1 MPNRTRPSTNKWPGE
16 RPYIPHP
23 SWSGD
28 ASTAQLARP
37 LAPADF
43 WNRLGL

>member
-1 MPNRTRPSTNKWPGE
+1 MPTRTRTSPNRWPGE

-28 ASTAQLARP
+28 AAAQLARP
-37 LAPADF
+37 LDAADF